1 MSPYEVN
8 LLPAQK
14 ELFEIN
20 HNYPIDVAVYQGGY

>member
-14 ELFEIN
+14 KFWEIN
-20 HNYPIDVAVYQGGY
+20 HDYKIDVAVYQGGY